1 MDDILNILSSFNLD
15 EQTMILSLILV
26 SVSMLVLTAGFI
38 VIGSKSPLKRKLHS
52 LRESNSSGTLRKSER
67 LGNTLESLVPI
78 VAPKSGRERE
88 SIRQKLMHAGFHDSS
103 TLTFFYAVKVMTS
116 AVGVGLAGGVFF
128 FQPDLAHRDLLM
140 IILVALGLFAPNFV
154 LGLFAPNF
162 VLGRMVTKRQRRVR
176 AGVPDALDLLV
187 VCTESGLGFKAAL
200 RRVGDEM
207 LISHPDFADELLT
220 VCAKIKAGV
229 EMSDAFQEL
238 IQRTGVTE
246 IQGLVSML
254 AHASRIGGSLSK
266 TLRDYTEDF
275 RDKRNQE
282 VEEIAAKIPTKM
294 IFPLLMFI
302 WPCFFIVAVGPAII
316 KLLDALS

>member
-1 MDDILNILSSFNLD
+1 MMDDILNILSSFNLD

-67 LGNTLESLVPI
+67 FGNTLESLVPI

-140 IILVALGLFAPNFV
+140 IILVA

>member
-1 MDDILNILSSFNLD
+1 MMDDILNILSSFNLD

-140 IILVALGLFAPNFV
+140 IILVA

>member
-67 LGNTLESLVPI
+67 FGNTLESLVPI

-140 IILVALGLFAPNFV
+140 IILVA

>member
-52 LRESNSSGTLRKSER
+52 LRESNSSGALRKSER

-140 IILVALGLFAPNFV
+140 IILVA

>member
-1 MDDILNILSSFNLD
+1 M
-15 EQTMILSLILV
+15 
-26 SVSMLVLTAGFI
+26 GC
-38 VIGSKSPLKRKLHS
+38 
-52 LRESNSSGTLRKSER
+52 
-67 LGNTLESLVPI
+67 
-78 VAPKSGRERE
+78 
-88 SIRQKLMHAGFHDSS
+88 
-103 TLTFFYAVKVMTS
+103 
-116 AVGVGLAGGVFF
+116 FF

-140 IILVALGLFAPNFV
+140 IILVA

>member
-26 SVSMLVLTAGFI
+26 SVSMLVLTTGFI

-116 AVGVGLAGGVFF
+116 AVGFGLAGGVFF

-140 IILVALGLFAPNFV
+140 IILVA

>member
-1 MDDILNILSSFNLD
+1 MDNILNILSSFNLD

-67 LGNTLESLVPI
+67 FGNTLESLVPI

-140 IILVALGLFAPNFV
+140 IILVA

>member
-78 VAPKSGRERE
+78 VAPKSGCERE

-128 FQPDLAHRDLLM
+128 F
-140 IILVALGLFAPNFV
+140 
-154 LGLFAPNF
+154 
-162 VLGRMVTKRQRRVR
+162 
-176 AGVPDALDLLV
+176 
-187 VCTESGLGFKAAL
+187 
-200 RRVGDEM
+200 
-207 LISHPDFADELLT
+207 
-220 VCAKIKAGV
+220 
-229 EMSDAFQEL
+229 
-238 IQRTGVTE
+238 
-246 IQGLVSML
+246 
-254 AHASRIGGSLSK
+254 
-266 TLRDYTEDF
+266 
-275 RDKRNQE
+275 
-282 VEEIAAKIPTKM
+282 
-294 IFPLLMFI
+294 
-302 WPCFFIVAVGPAII
+302 PA
-316 KLLDALS
+316 

>member
-1 MDDILNILSSFNLD
+1 MMDNILNILSSFNLD

-67 LGNTLESLVPI
+67 FGNTLESLVPI

-128 FQPDLAHRDLLM
+128 FQSDLAHRDLLM
-140 IILVALGLFAPNFV
+140 IILVA

>member
-38 VIGSKSPLKRKLHS
+38 VVGSKSPLKRKLHS

-67 LGNTLESLVPI
+67 LGSTLESLVPI

-116 AVGVGLAGGVFF
+116 AVGFGLAGGVFF

-140 IILVALGLFAPNFV
+140 IILIA

-294 IFPLLMFI
+294 IFPLLIFI

>member
-103 TLTFFYAVKVMTS
+103 ALTFFYAVKVMTS

-140 IILVALGLFAPNFV
+140 IILVA

>member
-1 MDDILNILSSFNLD
+1 MDNILNILSSFNLD

-67 LGNTLESLVPI
+67 FGNTLESLVPI

-128 FQPDLAHRDLLM
+128 FQSDLAHRDLLM
-140 IILVALGLFAPNFV
+140 IILVA

>member
-1 MDDILNILSSFNLD
+1 MMDDILNILSSFNLD

-78 VAPKSGRERE
+78 VAPKSGCERE

-140 IILVALGLFAPNFV
+140 IILVA

>member
-67 LGNTLESLVPI
+67 LGTTLESLVPI

-140 IILVALGLFAPNFV
+140 IILVA

>member
-78 VAPKSGRERE
+78 MAPKSGRERE

-140 IILVALGLFAPNFV
+140 IMLIALGLFAPNFV
-154 LGLFAPNF
+154 LE
-162 VLGRMVTKRQRRVR
+162 RMVTKRQRRVR

-229 EMSDAFQEL
+229 EMSDAFEEL

-294 IFPLLMFI
+294 IFPLLIFI